1 MFPVITHIDQVL
13 EVIKDNDNFSVN
25 QKDDYIVIDYI
36 LNTPDLFN
44 NPIEKECRG
53 IIFDAATGALL
64 ARRLHKFFNL
74 NERPESSID
83 AVDLS
88 EPHVILEK
96 LDGSMITP
104 FMSNGKLTWGSKA
117 GITFLTPQIE
127 EFVSKNDLYHHFVN
141 VWVEFGFTPIF
152 EWCSRKNRI
161 VIDYPQ
167 DRLVLIAMRKNDN
180 GNYVPYEDLV
190 AYASTFLID
199 VVEEY
204 VGNVQNMTE
213 LSDSIKGM
221 QGLEGFVV
229 RFNDGRMVKIKAD
242 EYVRHHRAKDD
253 LSREKNVVSILINGQ
268 ADDFKG
274 LLSDL
279 DRARFE
285 AFEKDFFDSI
295 EESVNDFQTVWYENS
310 GQPRKNFA
318 VASQGWSKRQM
329 RALMFR
335 FFDEEN
341 VSKEKVKEEIVNIIR
356 KNTGSATN
364 LERARELFGNIHW
377 ENY

>member
-1 MFPVITHIDQVL
+1 MFPFIIHIDQVL

-53 IIFDAATGALL
+53 IIFDATTGALL

-127 EFVSKNDLYHHFVN
+127 EFVSKNSLYHHFAN
-141 VWVEFGFTPIF
+141 IWTEFGFTPIF
-152 EWCSRKNRI
+152 EWCSRNNRI
-161 VIDYPQ
+161 VIDYPE

-180 GNYVPYEDLV
+180 GSYFPYEDLV
-190 AYASTFLID
+190 ASASTFLID

-204 VGNVQNMTE
+204 VGNARNMQE
-213 LSDSIKGM
+213 LSDNIKGM

-253 LSREKNVVSILINGQ
+253 LAREKNVVSILVNGQ

-274 LLSDL
+274 LLSEIDL
-279 DRARFE
+279 ARFE
-285 AFEKDFFDSI
+285 AFEVDFFKAIEQSVEEYEKIWNQNVGVSRKDFAIKSQAWF
-295 EESVNDFQTVWYENS
+295 NS
-310 GQPRKNFA
+310 
-318 VASQGWSKRQM
+318 QM
-329 RALMFR
+329 RALVFT
-335 FFDEEN
+335 FFDDEEIQ
-341 VSKEKVKEEIVNIIR
+341 KDKVKEEIVNMIKR
-356 KNTGSATN
+356 NTGSATN
-364 LERARELFGNIHW
+364 LERARALFGDIHW